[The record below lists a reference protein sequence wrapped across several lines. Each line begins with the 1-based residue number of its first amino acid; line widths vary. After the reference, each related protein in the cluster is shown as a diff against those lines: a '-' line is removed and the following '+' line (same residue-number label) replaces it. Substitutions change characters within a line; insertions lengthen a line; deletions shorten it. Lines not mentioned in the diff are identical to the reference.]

1 MSLRLLKWPGGKGNL
16 LHDLLPLIPY
26 DEVFVDVFGGGGSV
40 LLNRHPSPVEV
51 YNDLDGNLV
60 NLFRVMQHP
69 QHCVELE
76 RRLRSTLYSKSE
88 FVKAIAIIRGDAAPS
103 DDIEQAWAMFVNM
116 NQSVVGRVIRTQG
129 NWARA
134 AISVSGES
142 AVIAGWK
149 SIIRRM
155 PQMYQRLSQVMVEE
169 RDAVECVEYW
179 DGPATVLYAD
189 PPYVHDTRVE
199 DTYYAHEMTNE
210 QHEALIAALIAAKG
224 KVVVSGYDHPIYNQ
238 LDEKGWDRI
247 EINTVTHMT
256 ASQRSKGEGWDREV
270 KPRGERTEVIWLNQ
284 QATTNRSPSLL
295 EML

>member
-1 MSLRLLKWPGGKGNL
+1 L

-40 LLNRHPSPVEV
+40 LLNRRSSPVDV

-69 QHCVELE
+69 QHSAELE
-76 RRLRSTLYSKSE
+76 RRLRSTLYSKAE
-88 FVKAIAIIRGDAAPS
+88 FVKAIAIIRGEVAPS

-155 PQMYQRLSQVMVEE
+155 PQIYERLSMVLIED
-169 RDAVECVEYW
+169 RDAIECVQYW
-179 DGPATVLYAD
+179 DGPHTVLYVD

-210 QHEALIAALIAAKG
+210 QHESLIDALVDAQG
-224 KVVVSGYDHPIYNQ
+224 RVVVSGYDHPIYNR
-238 LDEKGWDRI
+238 LDEGGWDRV
-247 EINTVTHMT
+247 EITTVTHMT

-284 QATTNRSPSLL
+284 KAMTKPLTLL
-295 EML
+295 DLL

>member
-16 LHDLLPLIPY
+16 LDDLLPLIPY

-40 LLNRHPSPVEV
+40 LLNRRSSPVDV

-69 QHCVELE
+69 QHSAELE
-76 RRLRSTLYSKSE
+76 RRLRSTLYSKAE
-88 FVKAIAIIRGDAAPS
+88 FVKAIAIIRGEAAPS

-155 PQMYQRLSQVMVEE
+155 PQIYERLSMVLIED
-169 RDAVECVEYW
+169 RDAIECVQYW
-179 DGPATVLYAD
+179 DGPNTVLYVD

-210 QHEALIAALIAAKG
+210 QHESLIDALVDAQG
-224 KVVVSGYDHPIYNQ
+224 RVVVSGYGHPIYNR
-238 LDEKGWDRI
+238 LDEGGWDRV
-247 EINTVTHMT
+247 EITTVTHMT

-284 QATTNRSPSLL
+284 KAMTKPLTLL
-295 EML
+295 DLL

>member
-16 LHDLLPLIPY
+16 LGDLLPLIPY

-40 LLNRHPSPVEV
+40 LLNRHSSPTEV

-76 RRLRSTLYSKSE
+76 RRLRSTLYSKAE

-103 DDIEQAWAMFVNM
+103 DDIERAWAMFVNM

-155 PQMYQRLSQVMVEE
+155 PQIYDRLSKVMVED
-169 RDAVECVEYW
+169 RDALECVQYW
-179 DGPATVLYAD
+179 DGPDTVLYVD

-199 DTYYAHEMTNE
+199 STYYAHEMTDE
-210 QHEALIAALIAAKG
+210 QHELLIAALIAAQG
-224 KVVVSGYDHPIYNQ
+224 QVVVSGYDHPIYNR
-238 LDEKGWDRI
+238 LDEKGWHRVQI
-247 EINTVTHMT
+247 KTVTHMT
-256 ASQRSKGEGWDREV
+256 ASQRSGGEGWDRKS

-284 QATTNRSPSLL
+284 AVTTNRSLSLL

>member
-1 MSLRLLKWPGGKGNL
+1 MLN
-16 LHDLLPLIPY
+16 DLLPLIPY

-40 LLNRHPSPVEV
+40 LLNRYPSPVEV

-60 NLFRVMQHP
+60 NLYRVMQHP
-69 QHCVELE
+69 LDSVELE
-76 RRLRSTLYSKSE
+76 RRLRSTLYSKAE

-103 DDIEQAWAMFVNM
+103 DHIERAWAMFVNM
-116 NQSVVGRVIRTQG
+116 NQSVVGRVERTQG

-142 AVIAGWK
+142 AVISGWK

-155 PQMYQRLSQVMVEE
+155 PQIYQRFSQVMVEE
-169 RDAVECVEYW
+169 RDAVESIEYW
-179 DGPATVLYAD
+179 DGPDTVLYVD

-199 DTYYAHEMTNE
+199 DSYYAHEMTND
-210 QHEALIAALIAAKG
+210 QHETLLDTLIAAQG
-224 KVVVSGYDHPIYNQ
+224 RVVVSGYDHPIYNR
-238 LDEKGWDRI
+238 LDESGWSRV
-247 EINTVTHMT
+247 EITTVTHMT

-270 KPRGERTEVIWLNQ
+270 KPRGERKEIVWLNGRARENQ
-284 QATTNRSPSLL
+284 SQTLL